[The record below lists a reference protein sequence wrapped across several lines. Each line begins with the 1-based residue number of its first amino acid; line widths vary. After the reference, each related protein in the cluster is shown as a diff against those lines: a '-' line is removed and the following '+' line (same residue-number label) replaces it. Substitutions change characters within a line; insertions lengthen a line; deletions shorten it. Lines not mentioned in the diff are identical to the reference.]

1 MITLQFIRR
10 CPQLFNKAKEEQTS
24 KSRFDKIII
33 FRVDKNLY
41 GLEITDIQGI
51 ETLPEITPLGLP
63 NIPDFIAGIFNLR
76 GDVVP
81 LIEARKKLAV
91 KSRDGEDLDLKRVLV
106 VEINQGKVGII
117 VDEVRE
123 ITEFQDGDLH
133 PLPTGIGGLKSDFV
147 RAIGKVDN
155 RLIIIMDINIFIT
168 SDGKFQLDF
177 MEDLENYLKS

>member
-1 MITLQFIRR
+1 M
-10 CPQLFNKAKEEQTS
+10 FNKAKEDQTR
-24 KSRFDKIII
+24 KSRFDKIIV

-41 GLEITDIQGI
+41 GLEITDLQGI

-81 LIEARKKLAV
+81 LIDARKKLTL
-91 KSRDGEDLDLKRVLV
+91 KSKDNEDLELKRVLI
-106 VEINQGKVGII
+106 VEKNQGKVGII

-123 ITEFQDGDLH
+123 INEFEDGDLH

-147 RAIGKVDN
+147 RAIGKLDN
-155 RLIIIMDINIFIT
+155 RLIIIMDIDIFIT

-177 MEDLENYLKS
+177 MEDLENYLKTE

>member
-1 MITLQFIRR
+1 M
-10 CPQLFNKAKEEQTS
+10 FNKVKEDQTS

-81 LIEARKKLAV
+81 LIDARKKLTV
-91 KSRDGEDLDLKRVLV
+91 KSVNNDRELQRVLV
-106 VEINQGKVGII
+106 VEINHGKVGII

-123 ITEFQDGDLH
+123 IYEFEEQDLH
-133 PLPTGIGGLKSDFV
+133 PLPTGIGGLKSEFV
-147 RAIGKVDN
+147 RAIGKIDN

-177 MEDLENYLKS
+177 MEDLENYLKSE